1 LSPPK
6 IGSKEESGCAI
17 QKKASLVHLEDHCP
31 ASRFR
36 HRKTSGTLSPDAIR
50 AGDFFLF
57 EVVVKK
63 LLGVV
68 AILLSLAGPRPAHS
82 ETKEQWIELGARIHG
97 AFGAFIPVGIRIGL
111 DAKERLKAD
120 ARGLSVTF
128 YNGEKPPC
136 PCVAD
141 GVMIATQASPGQGT
155 LQISPEKAPPGV
167 MAMIIVRNRKTGE
180 GLKYT
185 ISDEWLPKI
194 LGWNKSEPLD
204 RFDAAMAADGLF
216 KSEPAP

>member
-1 LSPPK
+1 MNKFLLRTVVLLLPLTGLSP
-6 IGSKEESGCAI
+6 A
-17 QKKASLVHLEDHCP
+17 
-31 ASRFR
+31 R
-36 HRKTSGTLSPDAIR
+36 
-50 AGDFFLF
+50 
-57 EVVVKK
+57 
-63 LLGVV
+63 
-68 AILLSLAGPRPAHS
+68 S
-82 ETKEQWIELGARIHG
+82 ETTEQWLELGARVHG

-111 DAKERLKAD
+111 DAKEKLKAD
-120 ARGLSVTF
+120 ARGLSVIF

-155 LQISPEKAPPGV
+155 LQVAAEKAPPGI
-167 MAMIIVRNRKTGE
+167 MAMIIIRNRKTGE

-194 LGWNKSEPLD
+194 LGWNKSEPSG
-204 RFDAAMAADGLF
+204 RFDAAMAAEGLF

>member
-1 LSPPK
+1 VRKPLLAVA
-6 IGSKEESGCAI
+6 AI
-17 QKKASLVHLEDHCP
+17 FLPLV
-31 ASRFR
+31 
-36 HRKTSGTLSPDAIR
+36 TLC
-50 AGDFFLF
+50 
-57 EVVVKK
+57 
-63 LLGVV
+63 
-68 AILLSLAGPRPAHS
+68 PAHS
-82 ETKEQWIELGARIHG
+82 ETREQWVELGARIHG
-97 AFGAFIPVGIRIGL
+97 AFGAFIPAGIRIGL

-155 LQISPEKAPPGV
+155 LQVSTEKAPPGI
-167 MAMIIVRNRKTGE
+167 MAMVIIRNRKTGE

-185 ISDEWLPKI
+185 ISDKWLPKI
-194 LGWNKSEPLD
+194 LGWNKSEPPD
-204 RFDAAMAADGLF
+204 RFDAAMAAEGLF